1 VRDILLSDRMENH
14 KSRDNVT
21 LDLPG
26 VIMFGVCIMKIL
38 DLGLATNKPGP
49 GKKAFPQSHYS

>member
-1 VRDILLSDRMENH
+1 MENH